1 MPEDEEEDGEG
12 EEEETETP
20 PAMPPAAEP
29 EILSVTALTE
39 AVRDVLESEIGAVQV
54 QGEISNL
61 RRQPSGHLYFTL
73 KDEAAQLSAV
83 MFRGDARGL
92 AFEPRD
98 GDQAVARGEITVYAP
113 RGSYQLRVTTLRP
126 QGRGSLQERFE
137 ALKRKLHAEGLFDA
151 ARKRP
156 LPAFPRR
163 IAVITSPSGAALQ
176 DFLNVLGRRC
186 PRIAVT
192 VFGVRVQGAG
202 AHLEAIDAL
211 RAIAADGGFDLAV
224 ITRGGGS
231 LEDLWE
237 FNEEAL
243 ARAIA
248 ACPIPVLSG
257 VGHEIDF
264 TICDFAADLRAPT
277 PSAAAELLSRADE
290 EWRGQLARMQED
302 LRHAAFEQL
311 AAARRRLEQSRGH
324 YVFREPVRIVH
335 QWFQRLDELSLHLRR
350 GLEAQHHR
358 RTERLAAL
366 RRTWTAL
373 DPRRRIEESRRRLDG
388 LAAQLRVLSPEATL
402 ARGYTLALA
411 PDGTLVRSA
420 AKARQLPSLTIRFH
434 DGPLPVRPEN

>member
-1 MPEDEEEDGEG
+1 MSGRTSQSKEEA
-12 EEEETETP
+12 
-20 PAMPPAAEP
+20 AMPPNTES
-29 EILSVTALTE
+29 EILSVSALTE

-54 QGEISNL
+54 VGEISNL

-73 KDEAAQLSAV
+73 KDEGAQLAAV

-92 AFEPRD
+92 GFEPRN

-113 RGSYQLRVTTLRP
+113 RGSYQLRVSTLRP

-137 ALKRKLHAEGLFDA
+137 ALKRKLYAEGLFDPV
-151 ARKRP
+151 RKRP

-186 PRIAVT
+186 PRIAVS
-192 VFGVRVQGAG
+192 VFGVRVQGTG
-202 AHLEAIDAL
+202 AHLEVVDAL
-211 RAIAADGGFDLAV
+211 HAIAADGSYDLVV

-290 EWRGQLARMQED
+290 EWRSELEHLRQALAR
-302 LRHAAFEQL
+302 AAAERL
-311 AAARRRLEQSRGH
+311 NAARRRLEQSRGH

-335 QWFQRLDELSLHLRR
+335 QWFQRLDDLSLRLRCD
-350 GLEAQHHR
+350 LEAQCR
-358 RTERLAAL
+358 SRADGLAAL
-366 RRTWTAL
+366 RRTWQAL
-373 DPRRRIEESRRRLDG
+373 DPRRRLAEARQRLAG
-388 LAAQLRVLSPEATL
+388 LSAQLRVLSPEATL

-411 PDGTLVRSA
+411 PDGTLVRTA
-420 AKARQLPSLTIRFH
+420 VQARKLASLTIRFH
-434 DGPLPVRPEN
+434 DGSVSARPDP

>member
-1 MPEDEEEDGEG
+1 MLDAD
-12 EEEETETP
+12 P
-20 PAMPPAAEP
+20 P
-29 EILSVTALTE
+29 ILTVSALTE
-39 AVRDVLESEIGAVQV
+39 AVREVLESEIGAVQV
-54 QGEISNL
+54 QGEISNF

-73 KDEAAQLSAV
+73 KDEGAQLAAV

-92 AFEPRD
+92 SFEPRD
-98 GDQAVARGEITVYAP
+98 GDQVIARGEITVYAP
-113 RGSYQLRVTTLRP
+113 RGNYQLRVTTLRP

-137 ALKRKLHAEGLFDA
+137 ALKRKLQAEGLFDS

-176 DFLNVLGRRC
+176 DFLNILGRRC

-192 VFGVRVQGAG
+192 VFGVRVQGVG
-202 AHLEAIDAL
+202 AHQEAIAAL
-211 RAIAADGGFDLAV
+211 QAIAADGGFDVVV

-248 ACPIPVLSG
+248 ACPVPVISG

-264 TICDFAADLRAPT
+264 TICDFVADLRAPT

-290 EWRGQLARMQED
+290 EWRADLAHLQDKLERSC
-302 LRHAAFEQL
+302 REQL
-311 AAARRRLEQSRGH
+311 AAARRRLDQCRNH

-335 QWFQRLDELSLHLRR
+335 QWAQRLDDLAQRLRTD
-350 GLEAQHHR
+350 LITQYR
-358 RTERLAAL
+358 RRAERLAAL
-366 RRTWTAL
+366 RQTWQAV
-373 DPRRRIEESRRRLDG
+373 DPRRRLAETRRRLQSLEG
-388 LAAQLRVLSPEATL
+388 QLRSLSPDATL
-402 ARGYTLALA
+402 ARGYTMALA
-411 PDGTLVRSA
+411 PDGTLLRSA
-420 AKARQLPSLTIRFH
+420 AHAAKTNAFTVRFH
-434 DGPLPVRPEN
+434 DGTLGVSPRT

>member
-1 MPEDEEEDGEG
+1 MPDADS
-12 EEEETETP
+12 P
-20 PAMPPAAEP
+20 
-29 EILSVTALTE
+29 ILSVSALTE

-73 KDEAAQLSAV
+73 KDEGAQLAAV

-98 GDQAVARGEITVYAP
+98 GDQAIARGEITVYAP
-113 RGSYQLRVTTLRP
+113 RGNYQLRVTTLRP

-137 ALKRKLHAEGLFDA
+137 ALKRQLHAEGLFDA

-176 DFLNVLGRRC
+176 DFLNILGRRC
-186 PRIAVT
+186 PRISVT

-211 RAIAADGGFDLAV
+211 QAVAADGGFDAAIL
-224 ITRGGGS
+224 TRGGGS

-248 ACPIPVLSG
+248 ACPVPVISG

-264 TICDFAADLRAPT
+264 TICDFVADLRAPT

-290 EWRGQLARMQED
+290 EWRAGLARLQD
-302 LRHAAFEQL
+302 NLQRSSREQL
-311 AAARRRLEQSRGH
+311 AAARRRLDQCRTH

-335 QWFQRLDELSLHLRR
+335 QWSQRLDDLSQRLRMD
-350 GLEAQHHR
+350 LIAQHR
-358 RTERLAAL
+358 RRAERLAAL
-366 RRTWTAL
+366 RQTWQAV
-373 DPRRRIEESRRRLDG
+373 DPRRRLTEARRRLQSLEG
-388 LAAQLRVLSPEATL
+388 QLRTLSPEATL
-402 ARGYTLALA
+402 ARGYTMALT
-411 PDGTLVRSA
+411 PEGTLLRSA
-420 AKARQLPSLTIRFH
+420 TRARQADSFTVRFH
-434 DGPLPVRPEN
+434 DGDLGVRPRP